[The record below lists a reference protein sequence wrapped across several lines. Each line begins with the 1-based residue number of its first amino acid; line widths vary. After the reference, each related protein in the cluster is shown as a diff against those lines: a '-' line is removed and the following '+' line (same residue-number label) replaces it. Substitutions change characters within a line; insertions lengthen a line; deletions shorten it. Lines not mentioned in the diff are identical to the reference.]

1 MNSTYLLIQ
10 LKLNTII
17 KFNYNKK
24 LISNIILKNIYLHK
38 QSQWHLQPKRQK
50 RSQIQK
56 TILLAFFP
64 SQLAVS
70 TRMVKE

>member
-1 MNSTYLLIQ
+1 MNSIYLSIQ

-24 LISNIILKNIYLHK
+24 LISNIILKNIYLYK

-50 RSQIQK
+50 RSQILK
-56 TILLAFFP
+56 NYTFSFFP